1 MATNTQETKRNLL
14 GIPTVMVT
22 NTDTGAADLYAD
34 EGIFGRTLIASGSA
48 IGNNWTITN
57 ENDFLKKVNNK
68 RTGAGNPPLS
78 QQDLNKQFQTDGT
91 KLLNNDR
98 ASVINKN
105 SPANTK
111 TYLATQAKVPGIVDP
126 ATGKQTDQTAP
137 TVAPDGSQNGPGTT
151 DGSTTEEY
159 NFAETDKK
167 IAEVQKAISGVG
179 RDPKKYSN
187 AKYPLDLDSNNQ
199 DCIKFTV
206 LSHSPQKVS
215 TAEFEKGGVFAG
227 RGDTRNRGG
236 TVTLPIQP
244 SITDTNSVNWGGLDV
259 DAASAL
265 TSAAATAAI
274 TGGGEGISSALEGGA
289 ALLQSKAGSESIKS
303 AIALGFVSTNKNF
316 FTKATGAIANP
327 NLELLFQG
335 PTLRQFTF
343 NFVMSAREQDES
355 EEIRKIIRFFKQAM
369 SVKRSNTALFLKA
382 PHTFEI
388 KYLHK
393 TNEHSYLNKIKEC
406 ALLNFTVD
414 YTPAG
419 NYATYED
426 GAMTLY
432 ALTMTFQELD
442 PIYDDDYTKLSG
454 GDNDQ
459 SPNYQIG
466 Y

>member
-22 NTDTGAADLYAD
+22 NTDTGASDLYAD
-34 EGIFGRTLIASGSA
+34 EGVFGRTLIASGSA

-57 ENDFLKKVNNK
+57 ESDFLKKVNNK
-68 RTGAGNPPLS
+68 RSVAGQPPLS

-91 KLLNNDR
+91 KVLNNDR

-105 SPANTK
+105 SPPNTK
-111 TYLATQAKVPGIVDP
+111 TYLATKAKVPGIIDP
-126 ATGKQTDQTAP
+126 ATGKKTDQTAP
-137 TVAPDGSQNGPGTT
+137 TDAPDGSQNGPGTT
-151 DGSTTEEY
+151 DGSVTTEY
-159 NFAETDKK
+159 NFEEINKK
-167 IAEVQKAISGVG
+167 IAEVQKAITAQG
-179 RDPKKYSN
+179 RDPTKYSD
-187 AKYPLDLDSNNQ
+187 ARYPLTLDSKTQ

-215 TAEFEKGGVFAG
+215 LAEFERGGVFGG

-259 DAASAL
+259 DAAAAL
-265 TSAAATAAI
+265 SSAAAASAV
-274 TGGGEGISSALEGGA
+274 TGAGEGISSALEGGA

-335 PTLRQFTF
+335 PNLRQFTF
-343 NFVMSAREQDES
+343 NFVMSAREKDES
-355 EEIRKIIRFFKQAM
+355 KEIKKIIRFFKQSM
-369 SVKRSNTALFLKA
+369 SVKRSNTALFLKS

-393 TNEHSYLNKIKEC
+393 NNEHPYLNKIKEC

-419 NYATYED
+419 NYTTYDD

-432 ALTMTFQELD
+432 ALSMTFQELD
-442 PIYDDDYTKLSG
+442 PIYDDDYTKLTG
-454 GDNDQ
+454 GDDDKAE
-459 SPNYQIG
+459 NYQIG